1 MSATGGQPEIWG
13 SVPMRNPH
21 FTGRESTLDRLHREL
36 SGSADGTFV
45 LQALQGLGGIGK
57 TQLAT
62 EYAHRFA
69 SDYDVVWWVP
79 AESELVARASLAALA
94 EELGVGGADS
104 AVAVRNVLDSL
115 RLGRPYPRWL
125 LIYDNA
131 VGPDEIADFLPS
143 GGGHVLITSRSTQ
156 WRHGARNLDIDV
168 FDRAESTAFLTQR
181 VAGLG
186 GGDADQIAEALGD
199 LPLALEQAAAFQAE
213 TGISAETL
221 LRELRERAREL
232 FDVFNEN
239 PPVGYPL
246 TLATV
251 WATSVLRLRRQSP
264 DAMALLDR
272 LALFG
277 PEPIPLETFTEA
289 RRVLG
294 GDFGAILTD
303 TLRLQRALRHLG
315 RYSLARVDT
324 VRNTIQVHRLI
335 QAVTR
340 AELGGEACDAA
351 RLDVHVLLSAR
362 APIDVDDPDNWSV
375 YEGLLGHVLE
385 SRVVEC
391 AQPEVRRFCV
401 RFARYLYVRGDYEG
415 SRAFAESAIGHWT
428 RHPAP
433 GAEPDTDEHVLSM
446 RMVLGVDL
454 RLLGELRAAYELD
467 ETNLARMT
475 AVFGPEH
482 EETLRLMNSYAG
494 DLRSL
499 GRFAEATEHDELSL
513 ELHRRVFGGD
523 DPWTLMAENNLAIDH
538 RLSGRY
544 DRALELDQDTLE
556 RRLRVYGRPTNHW
569 VLFTRNQINRDLRE
583 LGEYERSV
591 RRQREVVADYE
602 QALGPEHP
610 NLLRARKNLSVSLR
624 KSGRFAEARELA
636 EQVSEHY
643 ERRFSPTH
651 LDTLAARCNLVNDLR
666 VTGELE
672 EARTL
677 GEETRKRF
685 AETLGADHPFTHGC
699 AVNLAVVLRRL
710 GRHTEAAEL
719 NERAWRTLS
728 DAIGAENDYTL
739 IALANLASDR
749 AAAGDFAGAAELGGR
764 ALAGFLATFGPDHP
778 LTLQCA
784 VNLTADVAAAGR
796 TGDGGAAGVPV
807 PDGDPVRRLAERL
820 GADHPVARAAAR
832 GDRLDFDFEPPPV

>member
-36 SGSADGTFV
+36 SASTDGTFV

-79 AESELVARASLAALA
+79 AESDLVARAALAALA
-94 EELGVGGADS
+94 EALGVGGADS

-131 VGPDEIADFLPS
+131 VGPDEIAGFLPS
-143 GGGHVLITSRSTQ
+143 GGGHVIVTSRSTQ
-156 WRHGARNLDIDV
+156 WRHGARNLEIDV
-168 FDRAESTAFLTQR
+168 FDRAESRSFLAQR
-181 VAGLG
+181 VAGLDG
-186 GGDADQIAEALGD
+186 DDADEIAEALGD
-199 LPLALEQAAAFQAE
+199 LPLALEQAAAFQSE
-213 TGISAETL
+213 TGIAAETM
-221 LRELRERAREL
+221 LRELRERAREML
-232 FDVFNEN
+232 DAFNEN

-251 WATSVLRLRRQSP
+251 WATSVLRLRAQSP

-277 PEPIPLETFTEA
+277 PEPIPLDTFAEA
-289 RRVLG
+289 RHVLG
-294 GDFGAILTD
+294 GQFGEMLTD

-315 RYSLARVDT
+315 RYSLARVET
-324 VRNTIQVHRLI
+324 VHNTIRVHRLI

-340 AELGGEACDAA
+340 ADLADGDRERA
-351 RLDVHVLLSAR
+351 RRDVHVLLSAR
-362 APIDVDDPDNWSV
+362 APVDPDDPDNWAV
-375 YEGLLGHVLE
+375 YQGLLGHVRE
-385 SRVVEC
+385 SGVIEC
-391 AQPEVRRFCV
+391 ALPEVRRFCV

-415 SRAFAESAIGHWT
+415 SRAFAESAIEHWT
-428 RHPAP
+428 RAPAP
-433 GAEPDTDEHVLSM
+433 GVEPDLDEHVLSM

-454 RLLGELRAAYELD
+454 RLLGELRAAHELD
-467 ETNLARMT
+467 EATLARMT
-475 AVFGPEH
+475 AALGPEH

-494 DLRSL
+494 DLRAL
-499 GRFAEATEHDELSL
+499 GRFGAAMEHDELSL
-513 ELHRRVFGGD
+513 ELHRRVFGPD
-523 DPWTLMAENNLAIDH
+523 DPWTLMAGNNLAIDC

-544 DRALELDQDTLE
+544 DRALELDEETLAH
-556 RRLRVYGRPTNHW
+556 RLRVYGRPTNHW
-569 VLFTRNQINRDLRE
+569 VLFTRNQVARDLRE

-624 KSGRFAEARELA
+624 KAGYFAEARELA

-666 VTGELE
+666 VTGEPE
-672 EARTL
+672 EARALGAQTL
-677 GEETRKRF
+677 ERF
-685 AETLGADHPFTHGC
+685 TETLGADHPFTHGC

-710 GRHTEAAEL
+710 GRHAEAAEL

-728 DAIGAENDYTL
+728 ASIGAENDYTL

-749 AAAGDFAGAAELGGR
+749 SAAGDFAAAADTGGK
-764 ALAGFLATFGPDHP
+764 ALAGFLAAFGADHP

-784 VNLTADVAAAGR
+784 VNLAADVAAAG
-796 TGDGGAAGVPV
+796 GDGAAAVE
-807 PDGDPVRRLAERL
+807 GDPVRRLAERL
-820 GADHPVARAAAR
+820 GTDHPVARAAAR
-832 GDRLDFDFEPPPV
+832 GERLDFDFEPPPV

>member
-1 MSATGGQPEIWG
+1 
-13 SVPMRNPH
+13 MRNPH
-21 FTGRESTLDRLHREL
+21 FTGRESTLDRLHEEL
-36 SGSADGTFV
+36 SGSAAGTFV

-57 TQLAT
+57 TQLAA

-79 AESELVARASLAALA
+79 AESDLVARASLAALA

-156 WRHGARNLDIDV
+156 WRHGARNLEIDV
-168 FDRAESTAFLTQR
+168 FDRAESTAFLVQR
-181 VAGLG
+181 VPGLDED
-186 GGDADQIAEALGD
+186 DADRIAEALGD

-213 TGISAETL
+213 TGIGAETL
-221 LRELRERAREL
+221 LRELRERARDL

-251 WATSVLRLRRQSP
+251 WATSVVRLRRQSP

-277 PEPIPLETFTEA
+277 PEPIPLETFAEA
-289 RRVLG
+289 RHVLG

-340 AELGGEACDAA
+340 AELSDEARERA
-351 RLDVHVLLSAR
+351 RLDVHVLLGAR
-362 APIDVDDPDNWSV
+362 APIDVDDSDNWPV

-385 SRVVEC
+385 SRVVVS

-415 SRAFAESAIGHWT
+415 SRGFAEAAIEHWT
-428 RHPAP
+428 RGP
-433 GAEPDTDEHVLSM
+433 GAERDEHVLSM
-446 RMVLGVDL
+446 RMVLGVNL
-454 RLLGELRAAYELD
+454 RLLGELRAAHELD
-467 ETNLARMT
+467 EATLARMT
-475 AVFGPEH
+475 EVFGPEH
-482 EETLRLMNSYAG
+482 EETLRLLNSYAG
-494 DLRSL
+494 DLRAL
-499 GRFAEATEHDELSL
+499 GRFREATEHDELSL

-556 RRLRVYGRPTNHW
+556 RRLRVYGGPTNHW

-591 RRQREVVADYE
+591 QRQREVVADYE
-602 QALGPEHP
+602 QALGAEHP

-624 KSGRFAEARELA
+624 KAGRFAEARELA

-677 GEETRKRF
+677 AEETRKRF
-685 AETLGADHPFTHGC
+685 TETLGADHPFTHGC

-710 GRHTEAAEL
+710 GRHAEAAEL

-728 DAIGAENDYTL
+728 GTIGAENDYTL

-749 AAAGDFAGAAELGGR
+749 AAAGDFADAADRGGK
-764 ALAGFLATFGPDHP
+764 ALAGFLAVFGPDHP

-784 VNLTADVAAAGR
+784 VNLAADVAAAGR
-796 TGDGGAAGVPV
+796 SGDGAAVLE
-807 PDGDPVRRLAERL
+807 GDPVRRLAERL
-820 GADHPVARAAAR
+820 GADHPVAQAAAR